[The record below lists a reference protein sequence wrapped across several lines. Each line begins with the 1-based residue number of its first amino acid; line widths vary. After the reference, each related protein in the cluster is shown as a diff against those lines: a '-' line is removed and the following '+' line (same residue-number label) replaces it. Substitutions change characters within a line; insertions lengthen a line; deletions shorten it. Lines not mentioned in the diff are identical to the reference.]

1 LNPRGLRETDIADPY
16 GVALPRETPPTIES
30 TTESTVPPQKKNWL
44 KSSMRLL
51 PLILAIGSDIFAKSR
66 GQVKAPYGGYV
77 PPKRKSATAQVLY
90 SMAKSVEER
99 EKAERLAEEI
109 KWERDF
115 KQRIQ
120 DFNEWYKKEQ
130 LKPKLK
136 EPPTAKEQLQDRIA
150 RAQLYIFDKLERG
163 IPLDA
168 DEEQIYN
175 ELIGVPRERKLTEVD
190 RARLAEILQRIESK
204 KPVETPSGVKSQGGL
219 YVPPM
224 QETYKETPFKPRYDE
239 NSGAERIRQLAKE
252 RATADE
258 SRKEQIDNE
267 IARISNDLGWSK
279 EKIGS
284 VLNVE
289 YIE

>member
-1 LNPRGLRETDIADPY
+1 M
-16 GVALPRETPPTIES
+16 
-30 TTESTVPPQKKNWL
+30 KKR
-44 KSSMRLL
+44 M
-51 PLILAIGSDIFAKSR
+51 
-66 GQVKAPYGGYV
+66 
-77 PPKRKSATAQVLY
+77 
-90 SMAKSVEER
+90 
-99 EKAERLAEEI
+99 
-109 KWERDF
+109 
-115 KQRIQ
+115 Q
-120 DFNEWYKKEQ
+120 DFAEWYKRKDIE
-130 LKPKLK
+130 LRSRPEL
-136 EPPTAKEQLQDRIA
+136 PTAKEQLQDRITK
-150 RAQLYIFDKLERG
+150 AQLDIFDKIERG
-163 IPLDA
+163 VPLDA

-175 ELIGVPRERKLTEVD
+175 ELMGVPRERKLTEVD

-204 KPVETPSGVKSQGGL
+204 KPVETPPGMKSQGGL
-219 YVPPM
+219 YIPPT